1 MKILVVEDEENIRK
15 VIKKI
20 LELNKF
26 QVLEASDGAEA
37 MDIFYSEKVDLIIL
51 DWMLPK
57 IDGIE
62 VLKMVRQES
71 SIPILMLTA
80 KTQDDDEVEGLEVGA
95 NDYLKKPFSV
105 KVLLTRVKKLLNLIG
120 NHKKYGELEI
130 DINNHRVF
138 LGGKDINISP
148 KEFELLNYMILNS
161 GISLTREKIL
171 VDVWDFA
178 YEGDYRTVDTHIKTL
193 RKKIGTK
200 YIKTV
205 RGVGYR
211 FEVDGDEGEN

>member
-1 MKILVVEDEENIRK
+1 MRILVVEDEENIRK
-15 VIKKI
+15 VVKKI
-20 LELNKF
+20 LEINEF
-26 QVLEASDGAEA
+26 EVLEASDGAKA
-37 MDIFYSEKVDLIIL
+37 MDIFYSQKIDMIIL

-57 IDGIE
+57 VNGIE

-95 NDYLKKPFSV
+95 NDYLKKPFSI

-120 NHKKYGELEI
+120 EHKRYGELELE
-130 DINNHRVF
+130 INNHKVYV
-138 LGGKDINISP
+138 GGRDINISP

-161 GISLTREKIL
+161 GIALTREKIL
-171 VDVWDFA
+171 GDVWDFA

-193 RKKIGTK
+193 RKKLGVD

-205 RGVGYR
+205 RGIGYK
-211 FEVDGDEGEN
+211 FEVGE